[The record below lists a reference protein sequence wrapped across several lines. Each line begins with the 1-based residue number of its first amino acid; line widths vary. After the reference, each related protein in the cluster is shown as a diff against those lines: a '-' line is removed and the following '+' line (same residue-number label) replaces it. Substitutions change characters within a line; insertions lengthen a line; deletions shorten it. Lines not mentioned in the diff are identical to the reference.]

1 MAAAVGEPAPGFSL
15 PGTDRTDAGRRT
27 YTLEEFRGRP
37 VVLVFYPGDN
47 TPVCTR
53 QLNAYTSDIEA
64 FEGVGA
70 QVLAVS
76 PQSVESHDEFSCKQG
91 GFAFPLL
98 ADEDKAVGE
107 AYGPHAGLAALADV
121 SPDLPRYAAVSAYL
135 HERAGDLE
143 HAARLYAEAARAATS
158 VPERDHLTREAAR
171 VRQLLRP

>member
-1 MAAAVGEPAPGFSL
+1 MAATVGEPAPGFSL
-15 PGTDRTDAGRRT
+15 SGTDRTDEGRRT
-27 YTLEEFRGRP
+27 YTLDEFRGRP

-53 QLNAYTSDIEA
+53 QLNAYTSDIDA

-76 PQSVESHDEFSCKQG
+76 PQSVESHEGFASGEG

-107 AYGPHAGLAALADV
+107 AFGVVGPLGFYRRSAFVIDAEGVVRYAHRAIAGLTFRPTAELV
-121 SPDLPRYAAVSAYL
+121 AAV
-135 HERAGDLE
+135 
-143 HAARLYAEAARAATS
+143 EAAG
-158 VPERDHLTREAAR
+158 
-171 VRQLLRP
+171 